1 MLAARQG
8 DALGNQLKTAAQGLD
23 VPGSLLAFAGEVIE

>member
-1 MLAARQG
+1 MLPARQG
-8 DALGNQLKTAAQGLD
+8 DALGNLKTASLD